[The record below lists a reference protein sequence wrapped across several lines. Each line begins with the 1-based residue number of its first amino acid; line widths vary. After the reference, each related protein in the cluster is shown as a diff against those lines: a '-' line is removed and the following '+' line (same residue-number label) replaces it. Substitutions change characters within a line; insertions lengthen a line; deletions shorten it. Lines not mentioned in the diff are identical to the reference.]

1 MRLTTTLEF
10 KHAALDGVITLTM
23 RHPTTQELSDY
34 MRDQYV
40 MDGRQVV
47 NRSPEAR
54 LALADKLL
62 VNVSGL
68 EFTTATHSVSTVG
81 PTLELSAEDRSN
93 WSQALGQDIHG
104 WKDLIPPALKMG
116 AILQLE
122 MNGWVSPSGH
132 GADREETKPGG
143 PEAAP
148 AVP

>member
-10 KHAALDGVITLTM
+10 KHAALGGVITLSM

-54 LALADKLL
+54 LALADKIL
-62 VNVSGL
+62 VGVSGL
-68 EFTTATHSVSTVG
+68 EFATLAAGVVPVG
-81 PTLELSAEDRSN
+81 PDLALADEDKAA
-93 WSQALGQDIHG
+93 WSQAMGQEIRS

-122 MNGWVSPSGH
+122 MNGWVSPGSEML
-132 GADREETKPGG
+132 AGG

>member
-10 KHAALDGVITLTM
+10 KHAALGGVITLSM

-54 LALADKLL
+54 LALADKIL

-68 EFTTATHSVSTVG
+68 EFATASHGVAPVG
-81 PTLELSAEDRSN
+81 PALELAEEDKVS
-93 WSQALGQDIHG
+93 WSQAMGTEIRD
-104 WKDLIPPALKMG
+104 WRDLIPPALKMG

-122 MNGWVSPSGH
+122 MNGWVSPGS
-132 GADREETKPGG
+132 EILGG